1 MAGRPKYQPTAEHRR
16 EVLVMA
22 GFGIVQEQIAKML
35 DIDPK
40 TLRRAFRRELDVGM
54 TEASVRVAKSLFE
67 MATKDKVPAAAIF
80 WMKARAGWKEK
91 QDITI
96 EGTQTLQ
103 LAHLTAA
110 RSMSEQIH
118 SQLIEAA
125 PDPSEDEPREMEPAI
140 E

>member
-1 MAGRPKYQPTAEHRR
+1 VALLAGYGITQPEIGRLIGCSDR
-16 EVLVMA
+16 
-22 GFGIVQEQIAKML
+22 
-35 DIDPK
+35 
-40 TLRRAFRRELDVGM
+40 TLRTYYREELDTGA
-54 TEASVRVAKSLFE
+54 TIASAKVAESLFQ
-67 MATKDKVPAAAIF
+67 MATRDKIPAAAIF
-80 WMKARAGWKEK
+80 WLKARAGWREK
-91 QDITI
+91 QDLTI
-96 EGTQTLQ
+96 DGAQTLQ